1 MDAKN
6 AAAKVRSLRV
16 QLFVWEYVW
25 GEHAGQGGKC
35 AEIAG
40 FSKKRPDLARKYAWQ
55 ILRKKN
61 VSAMVEVEQAEKER
75 QCKQRFANVLDEAHH
90 LATSDIS
97 ETVDEFNQ
105 PIPLKT
111 LPLHVRRSILSVEVE
126 HRTEG
131 RGEDAEHYTVTKI
144 KMHPKQPAIG
154 FIAKVSGKLKD
165 RVEHS
170 GNVGMHI
177 IDPYAEQPAKE

>member
-1 MDAKN
+1 
-6 AAAKVRSLRV
+6 
-16 QLFVWEYVW
+16 
-25 GEHAGQGGKC
+25 
-35 AEIAG
+35 
-40 FSKKRPDLARKYAWQ
+40 
-55 ILRKKN
+55 
-61 VSAMVEVEQAEKER
+61 VSALVDAEQAEKER
-75 QCKQRFANVLDEAHH
+75 LCKQRFANALDESHH

-97 ETVDEFNQ
+97 ETVDENDQ
-105 PIPLKT
+105 PIPLKK
-111 LPLHVRRSILSVEVE
+111 LPLHVRRAILSVEIE

-144 KMHPKQPAIG
+144 KMHPKQPAID

-165 RVEHS
+165 KVEHS

>member
-25 GEHAGQGGKC
+25 GEHAGHGGKC

-40 FSKKRPDLARKYAWQ
+40 FCKKRPLDARKYAWEL
-55 ILRKKN
+55 LRKPN
-61 VSAMVEVEQAEKER
+61 VSALVDAEQAEKER
-75 QCKQRFANVLDEAHH
+75 LCKQRFANALDESHH

-97 ETVDEFNQ
+97 ETVNENEQ
-105 PIPLKT
+105 PIPLKK
-111 LPLHVRRSILSVEVE
+111 LPLHVRRAILSVEIE

-144 KMHPKQPAIG
+144 KMHPKQPAID

-165 RVEHS
+165 KVEHS